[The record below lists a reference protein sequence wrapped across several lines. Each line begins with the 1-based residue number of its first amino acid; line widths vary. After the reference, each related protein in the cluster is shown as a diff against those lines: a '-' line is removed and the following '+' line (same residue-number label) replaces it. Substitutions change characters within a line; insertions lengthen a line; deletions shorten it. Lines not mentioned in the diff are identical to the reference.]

1 MKLPA
6 FEKNHSLPALF
17 GLTFVVFGWFA
28 LSLTLGS
35 LFLFPLVATG
45 FAFLSPLVL
54 VLCWKLFQ
62 FSPLDFRIVFVVA
75 LLYALGVGF
84 TIEPTLFSGRDQG
97 SIAEAAYRLATNTE
111 LAFTL
116 PGSDSFF
123 QIYGPGTALNFPGFA
138 YTKEGYLMTQFPL
151 GYTAWLAGFISLFG
165 QSGFA
170 ISNALL
176 LFLFL
181 LFLYQLV
188 RLFVHPFYAS
198 AALIL
203 AMTSFLPSWFAKLT
217 LSENLA
223 AFLFLFLCYTL
234 ILFFREGKFL
244 YYVAILLT
252 GSLLAFTRIEG
263 FAFLFLALALIA
275 FHPHTR
281 LLFRT
286 YPWKSIALPGVLFT
300 FFLLRDFFLNLPYYK
315 MIGKAFLKFL
325 HSFSQEAMHTSALAG
340 NPFGLGSVFFLY
352 GTLALFC
359 LGLFGILFLL
369 RKKQWLILVP
379 VCIALPTF
387 VYLFQPSITP
397 DYPWMLRRYFFTL
410 FPTLLFSAV
419 IGVAFLFSERGPS
432 SLLERPRNR
441 TLLPLSLIFAG
452 LVLLQ
457 FPAWSSQI
465 TFAEQRGLQN
475 QVATFTQNFSEKDLI
490 LVDRN
495 VTGDGFAMLS
505 GPAQFLF
512 HKNTVYFFNPY
523 DLSALN
529 TSPFERVFLLTPEE
543 SQGRYTTVFGD
554 RLVFKKSVT
563 FSLEQFE
570 HLTLSPN
577 DPLRLPKKTTKE
589 TVNLLYQ
596 IY

>member
-1 MKLPA
+1 
-6 FEKNHSLPALF
+6 
-17 GLTFVVFGWFA
+17 
-28 LSLTLGS
+28 
-35 LFLFPLVATG
+35 
-45 FAFLSPLVL
+45 
-54 VLCWKLFQ
+54 
-62 FSPLDFRIVFVVA
+62 
-75 LLYALGVGF
+75 
-84 TIEPTLFSGRDQG
+84 
-97 SIAEAAYRLATNTE
+97 
-111 LAFTL
+111 
-116 PGSDSFF
+116 
-123 QIYGPGTALNFPGFA
+123 
-138 YTKEGYLMTQFPL
+138 
-151 GYTAWLAGFISLFG
+151 
-165 QSGFA
+165 
-170 ISNALL
+170 
-176 LFLFL
+176 
-181 LFLYQLV
+181 
-188 RLFVHPFYAS
+188 
-198 AALIL
+198 
-203 AMTSFLPSWFAKLT
+203 
-217 LSENLA
+217 
-223 AFLFLFLCYTL
+223 
-234 ILFFREGKFL
+234 
-244 YYVAILLT
+244 
-252 GSLLAFTRIEG
+252 
-263 FAFLFLALALIA
+263 
-275 FHPHTR
+275 
-281 LLFRT
+281 
-286 YPWKSIALPGVLFT
+286 
-300 FFLLRDFFLNLPYYK
+300 
-315 MIGKAFLKFL
+315 
-325 HSFSQEAMHTSALAG
+325 
-340 NPFGLGSVFFLY
+340 
-352 GTLALFC
+352 
-359 LGLFGILFLL
+359 
-369 RKKQWLILVP
+369 
-379 VCIALPTF
+379 
-387 VYLFQPSITP
+387 
-397 DYPWMLRRYFFTL
+397 MLRRYFFTL